1 MWVGTGGSVSVY
13 HVFHEVLLGD
23 GGAIPS
29 QMAVKNPEGILHHGF
44 YMKCLGIIPLGLE

>member
-13 HVFHEVLLGD
+13 HVFHEVLAGD
-23 GGAIPS
+23 GGVIPS

-44 YMKCLGIIPLGLE
+44 I